1 MRIRQHGLESARDGR
16 SLARIMWC
24 YSLPRLVAPDRA
36 RGLSRRDFVTAAVA
50 IGGTSALTAC
60 MERERSPTDDATTA
74 SESEAASPSEYPQG
88 DPESVPS
95 GQHRWGEY
103 LVRDAHGNTVP
114 PQQLV
119 TVGLEYEGSIP
130 PTDEEREQVENA
142 LETIERAYQWGT
154 GGDAGA
160 AFNRGLLFTL
170 GYAPRYFEAMGQ
182 VPESV
187 TTPEDVLDA
196 VGEDPTKADSYDAVL
211 LLTSDI
217 GSVVLGAE
225 AALFGELDEANGVPV
240 DATFE
245 GVFSK
250 AGRHTGYVGKGL
262 PADKL
267 DEERIPEDAPLS
279 MGFKS
284 GFRGNLPG
292 EDAVTLSSGPFAGGT
307 TIASSTLAIDLDRWY
322 DQRADERV
330 AEMFCP
336 AHTTDDVGQ
345 TGDKLGDDSGVT
357 EAHVEN
363 IEADAESHGCVG
375 HTQKVA
381 RARDDEFE
389 PRILRRT
396 EGVATSQHHQTAFQF
411 NSVQRTMDD
420 FVETRVAMNPDEYDF
435 DIPAENHGI
444 VDYLETLRRG
454 SYLAPP
460 REKRALPVV

>member
-1 MRIRQHGLESARDGR
+1 MSPNRE
-16 SLARIMWC
+16 
-24 YSLPRLVAPDRA
+24 

-60 MERERSPTDDATTA
+60 MEREQSSTGDVTTQSVEDEPPSSP
-74 SESEAASPSEYPQG
+74 EFPRG
-88 DPESVPS
+88 DPETVPT
-95 GQHRWGEY
+95 GQHRWGKY

-119 TVGLEYEGSIP
+119 AVGLTYEGSVP
-130 PTDEEREQVENA
+130 PTAAEREQVERA
-142 LETIERAYQWGT
+142 LETIELAYQWGT
-154 GGDAGA
+154 GGNAGA
-160 AFNRGLLFTL
+160 AFNRGLLFML
-170 GYAPRYFEAMGQ
+170 GYAPRYFESMGEI
-182 VPESV
+182 PSSL
-187 TTPEDVLDA
+187 TTPEDVLDT
-196 VGEDPTKADSYDAVL
+196 VGEDPTKADPYDAIL

-225 AALFGELDEANGVPV
+225 AALFGEVDEVNGVSV

-267 DEERIPEDAPLS
+267 EEERIPEDAPLS

-284 GFRGNLPG
+284 GFSDNLPA
-292 EDAVTLSSGPFAGGT
+292 EDAVTLTSGPFAGGS
-307 TIASSTLAIDLDRWY
+307 TIASSTLVIDLDRWY
-322 DQRADERV
+322 DQRDEERV

-336 AHTTDDVGQ
+336 AHGTDDVGP
-345 TGDKLGDDSGVT
+345 TGEKLGSDSGITQEDVDR
-357 EAHVEN
+357 
-363 IEADAESHGCVG
+363 IEKDAESYGRVG

-389 PRILRRT
+389 ARILRRT
-396 EGVATSQHHQTAFQF
+396 EGVATSQHDGAGFEF
-411 NSVQRTMDD
+411 NSVQRTIED
-420 FVETRVAMNPDEYDF
+420 FVETRKAMNPDEYDF
-435 DIPAENHGI
+435 DIPAKDHGI
-444 VDYLETLRRG
+444 VDYLETVRRG

-460 REKRALPVV
+460 REKRSLPVV

>member
-1 MRIRQHGLESARDGR
+1 M
-16 SLARIMWC
+16 
-24 YSLPRLVAPDRA
+24 APNRE

-60 MERERSPTDDATTA
+60 MQRERTTMEEEEGTPTEHGQSSST
-74 SESEAASPSEYPQG
+74 EFPRG
-88 DPESVPS
+88 DLESVPS

-119 TVGLEYEGSIP
+119 TIGLEYEGSFP
-130 PTDEEREQVENA
+130 PTDAEREQVTQA
-142 LETIERAYQWGT
+142 LETLERAFQWGT
-154 GGDAGA
+154 GGNAGA
-160 AFNRGLLFTL
+160 MFNRGLLFMM

-182 VPESV
+182 TPDSL

-196 VGEDPTKADSYDAVL
+196 VGEDPAKADPYDAIL
-211 LLTSDI
+211 LLTSDV
-217 GSVVLGAE
+217 GSIVLSAE
-225 AALFGELDEANGVPV
+225 EALFGELDEVNGVPV
-240 DATFE
+240 DATFD

-250 AGRHTGYVGKGL
+250 GGRHTGLVGKGL
-262 PADKL
+262 PADEL
-267 DEERIPEDAPLS
+267 EEDRIPEDAPLS

-284 GFRGNLPG
+284 GFRDNLPK

-307 TIASSTLAIDLDRWY
+307 TIASSTLLIDLDRWY
-322 DQRADERV
+322 DQDADERV

-336 AHTTDDVGQ
+336 AHTTDEVGPV
-345 TGDKLGDDSGVT
+345 GDKLGSDSGIT
-357 EAHVEN
+357 EADVDR
-363 IEADAESHGCVG
+363 IEEDAESHGCVG

-381 RARDDEFE
+381 RARDGEFE
-389 PRILRRT
+389 PRILRRA
-396 EGVATSQHHQTAFQF
+396 EGVATNQHEGAGFEF

-420 FVETRVAMNPDEYDF
+420 FVETRNAMNPDEYDF

-454 SYLAPP
+454 AYLAPP